1 MPVLVPVDLTLSRS
15 FRKPICSGTL
25 MEGTSLSYVL
35 NSSKVF
41 VGCGLMGGRSD
52 EFKVQPQ
59 KKFGKKNNC
68 RESVTTQDNRVLRP
82 RSLARSLASDAKNQN
97 PPTKHFATKHKKQNH
112 ERNFRL
118 WQQSGV
124 REKTGKREMKTSGK
138 KCTRS
143 FDTSF
148 STWLIMVG

>member
-82 RSLARSLASDAKNQN
+82 RSLARSLATPKIKTHPQNTSPQNTKNRITKGISDFGNKAA
-97 PPTKHFATKHKKQNH
+97 FARRQGSA
-112 ERNFRL
+112 R
-118 WQQSGV
+118 
-124 REKTGKREMKTSGK
+124 
-138 KCTRS
+138 
-143 FDTSF
+143 
-148 STWLIMVG
+148 